1 MHTYQA
7 ANNIFGQN
15 LGYPGH
21 VHNIHGSFLHYQ
33 PDEWGKEKNDQKECQ
48 KSDMMLMNKK

>member
-33 PDEWGKEKNDQKECQ
+33 PDGWGKEKKMTRKNVKNQI
-48 KSDMMLMNKK
+48 